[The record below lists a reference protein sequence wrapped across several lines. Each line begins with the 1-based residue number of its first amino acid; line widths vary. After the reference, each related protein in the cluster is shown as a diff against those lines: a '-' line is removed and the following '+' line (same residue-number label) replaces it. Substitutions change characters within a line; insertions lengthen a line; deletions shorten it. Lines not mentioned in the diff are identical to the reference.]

1 MIDFLDGLLG
11 DVRNLITTALVVIG
25 LVIAILGSVRK
36 PTITGIL
43 TACIGGALVAAIGVI
58 VVNFSGL
65 FEAELG
71 FLIL

>member
-1 MIDFLDGLLG
+1 MIDFLNGLLG

-36 PTITGIL
+36 PTITGII

-71 FLIL
+71 LIIF

>member
-1 MIDFLDGLLG
+1 MIDFLEGLLG

-36 PTITGIL
+36 PTITGII

-71 FLIL
+71 LIIF

>member
-1 MIDFLDGLLG
+1 MIDFLNGLLG

-25 LVIAILGSVRK
+25 LIIAILGSVRK
-36 PTITGIL
+36 PTITGII

-71 FLIL
+71 LIIF